1 MGGNGTGEDVV
12 RIVKV
17 TPEHVLRTASMR
29 LDRSLRTDVDI
40 GGPTHAFR
48 GQEGKRHPSRAIGSS
63 PRERHR
69 DRIFRVLYEQPR
81 IYFQTYAIPYMPCYH
96 TIDTKP

>member
-29 LDRSLRTDVDI
+29 LDRSLRTDVGI

-48 GQEGKRHPSRAIGSS
+48 GQEGESIPPGQTPRLF

-81 IYFQTYAIPYMPCYH
+81 I
-96 TIDTKP
+96 

>member
-48 GQEGKRHPSRAIGSS
+48 GQEGERHPSRANTTALPPGEASRPHI
-63 PRERHR
+63 PRT
-69 DRIFRVLYEQPR
+69 V
-81 IYFQTYAIPYMPCYH
+81 
-96 TIDTKP
+96 